1 MVGDSSFWDLA
12 CQRYPSHAAR
22 IRRGRD
28 LLAAHLADV
37 RAGVI
42 VARVEGDKLSFR
54 VRSQSN
60 GRGEYRVDGQGCT
73 CPDWP
78 ASHRCKHFVAV
89 SVLAQVIG
97 ARLA

>member
-1 MVGDSSFWDLA
+1 MTDATAFWA
-12 CQRYPSHAAR
+12 EAQRRYPQHAAR
-22 IRRGRD
+22 IRKGRE
-28 LLAAHLADV
+28 LLALHLADP

-42 VARVEGDKLSFR
+42 VARTEGDGLVFR

-60 GRGEYRVDGQGCT
+60 GRGVYRVDGQGCT

-89 SVLAQVIG
+89 AVLAQVIG

>member
-1 MVGDSSFWDLA
+1 MTGDGTFWA
-12 CQRYPSHAAR
+12 QAESRYPQHAAR
-22 IRRGRD
+22 IRRGRE
-28 LLAAHLADV
+28 LLAAHLADP

-42 VARVEGDKLSFR
+42 VARAELRGLSFR

-60 GRGEYRVDGQGCT
+60 GRGVYHVDGQGCT

-89 SVLAQVIG
+89 SVLAQVMG